1 MAVTGEQAEG
11 PAVRERQLEGWA
23 PSSPACGWHSASPP
37 RVVDPSLALGRD
49 RLPQRWSLTQPGNV
63 NLGEVAWWSRA
74 RPQHAKERRAH
85 TGTP

>member
-37 RVVDPSLALGRD
+37 GWWTP
-49 RLPQRWSLTQPGNV
+49 
-63 NLGEVAWWSRA
+63 AWPWA
-74 RPQHAKERRAH
+74 ETDFPNDGH
-85 TGTP
+85 